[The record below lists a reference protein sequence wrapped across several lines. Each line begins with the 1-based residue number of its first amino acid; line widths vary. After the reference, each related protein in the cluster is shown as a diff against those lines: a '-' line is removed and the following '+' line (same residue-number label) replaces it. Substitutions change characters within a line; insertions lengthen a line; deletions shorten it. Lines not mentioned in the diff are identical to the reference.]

1 MPIAPPPPNLTG
13 IVNESAQD
21 NIILARNTYR
31 PGTGT
36 GTGTGVQPWRP
47 GVQPGTPGYGPVTPR
62 TIRPNYPQIP
72 YGEQTFAERVQNS
85 MDAMTQMERAS
96 EVEVETATGENT
108 AEGPTAYDIV
118 HKRRRRR
125 NCCRA
130 DLFLNDWLTAGN
142 TIANKREP
150 RVTFTRYDFVI
161 LDRSQV
167 FIKRGIEYQYFVTQD
182 EMEYRA
188 SGGGISIWADGQE
201 SDRCWLVEC
210 KYKAGYEDWL
220 RSEGITPPQN
230 DPLDPLGGL
239 LSAPTLPGGTTQ
251 QYDGPVIRPAPT
263 PPPPPGEDD
272 QMRRYGQVINAPD
285 PPAEEC
291 WNIGMRVVISRRGQW
306 IYRYRTRMLRYNIS
320 GRVEW
325 RREPY
330 RGTPESSMHNLLN
343 PE

>member
-1 MPIAPPPPNLTG
+1 MPIPPRLPDLSSAVNNSAQGQIIPARFPVGTPAPPAAPVVRPP
-13 IVNESAQD
+13 V
-21 NIILARNTYR
+21 R
-31 PGTGT
+31 PG
-36 GTGTGVQPWRP
+36 QPPVRPPLNPYTVRP
-47 GVQPGTPGYGPVTPR
+47 GYMDLPYSQMTPG
-62 TIRPNYPQIP
+62 
-72 YGEQTFAERVQNS
+72 ERG
-85 MDAMTQMERAS
+85 AYATQLQRQLERGS
-96 EVEVETATGENT
+96 EVEVETATGEDSV
-108 AEGPTAYDIV
+108 EGPTAYDIV

-130 DLFLNDWLTAGN
+130 DLFYDEWLTAGN

-210 KYKAGYEDWL
+210 KYKAGYRDWI
-220 RSEGITPPQN
+220 RSEGG
-230 DPLDPLGGL
+230 DPSRLDDPLGGATL
-239 LSAPTLPGGTTQ
+239 PPSLPGGSTQ
-251 QYDGPVIRPAPT
+251 QSEGPVLRAAPT
-263 PPPPPGEDD
+263 PPPPPGQDD

-291 WNIGMRVVISRRGQW
+291 WNIGMRVVISRRGYW
-306 IYRYRTRMLRYNIS
+306 INEYKNRMLRYNIS

-325 RREPY
+325 RREPI
-330 RGTPESSMHNLLN
+330 RSTPDSMMHNLLN